1 MCSSGVILCA
11 FKARKDMNNCVNRL
25 NLIFFLYLQKI
36 TFMHKKAVNRL
47 NLIFFH
53 IFRQFTVKKWN

>member
-36 TFMHKKAVNRL
+36 TFMHKKVRKSSKSL
-47 NLIFFH
+47 FFF
-53 IFRQFTVKKWN
+53 IDLDSLR